1 MIRGIG
7 LRLEGPLQSWGGPA
21 VGDRRPSLDF
31 PTRSGVMG
39 LIGAALGVP
48 RQEVAKLASLQRGL
62 GFAVRVDRRGVAAVD
77 YHTVMAPGV
86 FKTTLQ
92 TWRTYLQDAS
102 FAAIVVE
109 RDGLEPPL
117 ERILEA
123 LLHPRFL
130 LYLGRKACP
139 PSAQVLAFPRI
150 LEGDRWEDLIDS
162 IAPAERPDS
171 DAGVVFADADLGS
184 DRRTR
189 LGQRRVRD
197 VLTGPLPRMY
207 EERDVVQLR
216 RPLPAAAS
224 AQGSTDGKD
233 TIDPWFA

>member
-1 MIRGIG
+1 MRGIA

-31 PTRSGVMG
+31 PTRSGVVG
-39 LIGAALGVP
+39 LLGAALGYP

-102 FAAIVVE
+102 FAAILVE
-109 RDGLEPPL
+109 REGLEPPL

-123 LLHPRFL
+123 LLHPRYL

-139 PSAQVLAFPRI
+139 PSAPVLAI
-150 LEGDRWEDLIDS
+150 QKVIEVDRWEDLIDS
-162 IAPAERPDS
+162 IPPAERPDP
-171 DAGVVFADADLGS
+171 DAGVIFADAGLGS
-184 DRRTR
+184 DPVTR
-189 LGQRRVRD
+189 LGQRRLRD

-207 EERDVVQLR
+207 EEREVVQLR
-216 RPLPAAAS
+216 RPLPAS
-224 AQGSTDGKD
+224 APIRGSTQGKD
-233 TIDPWFA
+233 TIDPWFV